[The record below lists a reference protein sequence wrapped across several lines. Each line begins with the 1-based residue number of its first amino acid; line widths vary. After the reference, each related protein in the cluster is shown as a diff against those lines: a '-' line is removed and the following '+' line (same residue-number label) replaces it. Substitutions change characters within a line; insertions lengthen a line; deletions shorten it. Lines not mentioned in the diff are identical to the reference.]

1 MKIMKRNRL
10 FIYLLLLLPALV
22 MQSCLK
28 NQEDFF
34 EEPSSERL
42 ANFNANAY
50 NTLRSSENGWVLD

>member
-34 EEPSSERL
+34 EEPSSER
-42 ANFNANAY
+42 
-50 NTLRSSENGWVLD
+50 